1 MKIVFAGTPT
11 FSAFHLDLLIKS
23 KHEVSAVL
31 TQPDRGSGRG
41 KKINISP
48 VKTLA
53 QENQILVLQPK
64 SLKKN
69 REVIDKLNEIGPDLI
84 LVVAYGLILP
94 LEFINLP
101 ELGCIN
107 VHASL
112 LPRWRGAAPVERSIM
127 EGDNEGGITFMKMDE
142 GLDTG
147 PVLKLLPCAIGS
159 EETSESLEKK
169 YQSLSEKNLIDFLDN
184 VYLRKVNEVDQ
195 DSSLATY
202 AEKIER
208 QETEILWDVE
218 SAELIERKIRALF
231 PKYGSF
237 TFLGEKRVKILNS
250 SLEKSC
256 KQLIPGEIFVSDKN
270 HLYVGCLEG
279 KVLKILNLQMEGK
292 QVVSAREFIE
302 GNEEKLSQIKK
313 FSCSLE
319 K

>member
-169 YQSLSEKNLIDFLDN
+169 YQSLTEKNLIDFLDN
-184 VYLRKVNEVDQ
+184 VYLRKVNEVNQ

-250 SLEKSC
+250 SQEKSG

>member
-1 MKIVFAGTPT
+1 MI
-11 FSAFHLDLLIKS
+11 
-23 KHEVSAVL
+23 
-31 TQPDRGSGRG
+31 
-41 KKINISP
+41 
-48 VKTLA
+48 VKTSRFLA

-69 REVIDKLNEIGPDLI
+69 REVFDKLNEIGPDLI

-250 SLEKSC
+250 SQEKSG

-292 QVVSAREFIE
+292 QVVSAREFIK

>member
-69 REVIDKLNEIGPDLI
+69 REVFDKLNEIGPDLI

-250 SLEKSC
+250 SLEKSG

>member
-69 REVIDKLNEIGPDLI
+69 REVFDKLNEIGPDLI

-250 SLEKSC
+250 SQEKSG

>member
-23 KHEVSAVL
+23 ENEVAAVL
-31 TQPDRGSGRG
+31 TQPDRKSGRG
-41 KKINISP
+41 KKISVSP

-69 REVIDKLNEIGPDLI
+69 TDVLNQLKDIEPELI

-94 LEFINLP
+94 KEFIGLP
-101 ELGCIN
+101 KFGCIN

-112 LPRWRGAAPVERSIM
+112 LPRWRGAAPIERTLM
-127 EGDNEGGITFMKMDE
+127 EGDIEGGITYMKMDE

-147 PVLKLLPCAIGS
+147 PIMKLLPCPIES
-159 EETSESLEKK
+159 NENSESLEKK
-169 YQSLSEKNLIDFLDN
+169 YQNLSEINLLKFLQD
-184 VYLRKVNEVDQ
+184 VSSKKVEEVHQ
-195 DSSLATY
+195 NSSIATY

-208 QETEILWDVE
+208 QETEILWNSE
-218 SAELIERKIRALF
+218 SADLIERKIRALF

-237 TFLGEKRVKILNS
+237 TFLGNKRVKILNS
-250 SLEKSC
+250 SLENPPKELS
-256 KQLIPGEIFVSDKN
+256 PGEIYTSDEDR
-270 HLYVGCLEG
+270 LYVGCLNHKCLRIHRLQIESRQPVEAKDFIKG
-279 KVLKILNLQMEGK
+279 NKEKIV
-292 QVVSAREFIE
+292 QV
-302 GNEEKLSQIKK
+302 KK
-313 FSCSLE
+313 FSSSLE

>member
-23 KHEVSAVL
+23 ENEVAAVL
-31 TQPDRGSGRG
+31 TQPDRKSGRG
-41 KKINISP
+41 KKLNVSP
-48 VKTLA
+48 VKALA

-64 SLKKN
+64 SLKDN
-69 REVIDKLNEIGPDLI
+69 IDFIDKLTNIKPDLI

-94 LEFINLP
+94 KEFINLP

-112 LPRWRGAAPVERSIM
+112 LPRWRGAAPIERSLI
-127 EGDNEGGITFMKMDE
+127 EGESEGGITYMKMDE

-147 PVLKLLPCAIGS
+147 PIMKLLPCPIES
-159 EETSESLEKK
+159 EDNAESLEKK
-169 YQSLSEKNLIDFLDN
+169 YQNLSETNLLKFLQD
-184 VYLRKVNEVDQ
+184 VSSKKIKEVSQ
-195 DSSLATY
+195 DSGLATY

-208 QETEILWDVE
+208 QETEILWGFE

-237 TFLGEKRVKILNS
+237 TFLGNKRVKILSS
-250 SLEKSC
+250 SLVDVC
-256 KQLIPGEIFVSDKN
+256 KDLPPGKISISDKD
-270 HLYVGCLEG
+270 HLYVGCLDSKCLRVHHLQIESKLPVG
-279 KVLKILNLQMEGK
+279 AKDFIKGNKEKIV
-292 QVVSAREFIE
+292 QV
-302 GNEEKLSQIKK
+302 KK
-313 FSCSLE
+313 FSSSLE

>member
-23 KHEVSAVL
+23 ENEVAAVL
-31 TQPDRGSGRG
+31 TQPDRKSGRG
-41 KKINISP
+41 KKISVSP

-69 REVIDKLNEIGPDLI
+69 TDVINQLKDIEPELI

-94 LEFINLP
+94 KEFISLP
-101 ELGCIN
+101 KFGCIN

-112 LPRWRGAAPVERSIM
+112 LPRWRGAAPIERTLM
-127 EGDNEGGITFMKMDE
+127 EGDTEGGITYMRMNE

-147 PVLKLLPCAIGS
+147 PIMKLLPCPIES
-159 EETSESLEKK
+159 EENSESLEKK
-169 YQSLSEKNLIDFLDN
+169 YQNLSELNLLKFLEDISS
-184 VYLRKVNEVDQ
+184 RKVAELSQ
-195 DSSLATY
+195 DSSKATY

-208 QETEILWDVE
+208 QETEILWGSE

-237 TFLGEKRVKILNS
+237 TFLGNKRVKILNA
-250 SLEKSC
+250 SLEGAPKELS
-256 KQLIPGEIFVSDKN
+256 PGKIYTSDEN
-270 HLYVGCLEG
+270 RLYVGCLNRKCLRINRLQIEG
-279 KVLKILNLQMEGK
+279 KLPVDAKDFIKGNKEKIVQE
-292 QVVSAREFIE
+292 
-302 GNEEKLSQIKK
+302 KK
-313 FSCSLE
+313 FSSSLE

>member
-69 REVIDKLNEIGPDLI
+69 REVFDKLNEIGPDLI

-184 VYLRKVNEVDQ
+184 VYLRKVNEVNQ

-292 QVVSAREFIE
+292 QVVSAREFIK

>member
-184 VYLRKVNEVDQ
+184 VYLRKVNEVNQ

-250 SLEKSC
+250 SLEKSG

-292 QVVSAREFIE
+292 QVVSAREFIK

>member
-23 KHEVSAVL
+23 KNEVAAVL
-31 TQPDRGSGRG
+31 TQPDRKSGRG
-41 KKINISP
+41 KKLNVSP
-48 VKTLA
+48 VKALA

-64 SLKKN
+64 SLKDN
-69 REVIDKLNEIGPDLI
+69 IDIIDKLTDIKPDLI

-94 LEFINLP
+94 KEFINLP

-112 LPRWRGAAPVERSIM
+112 LPRWRGAAPIERSLM
-127 EGDNEGGITFMKMDE
+127 EGESEGGITYMKMDE

-147 PVLKLLPCAIGS
+147 PIMKLLPCPIGS
-159 EETSESLEKK
+159 EDNAESLEKK
-169 YQSLSEKNLIDFLDN
+169 YQNLSETNLLKFLQD
-184 VYLRKVNEVDQ
+184 VSSKKIKEVSQ
-195 DSSLATY
+195 DSGLATY

-208 QETEILWDVE
+208 QETEILWEFE

-237 TFLGEKRVKILNS
+237 TFLGNKRVKILNS
-250 SLEKSC
+250 SLGVVPKELS
-256 KQLIPGEIFVSDKN
+256 PGNIYTSDEG
-270 HLYVGCLEG
+270 HLYVGCLDRKCLRIHRLQIESKQPVQAKDFIKG
-279 KVLKILNLQMEGK
+279 NKEKI
-292 QVVSAREFIE
+292 I
-302 GNEEKLSQIKK
+302 QIKK
-313 FSCSLE
+313 FSSSLE